1 MAGKTGVRVNG
12 NEHRCGLSESKSSPL
27 SFREEVNA
35 LSERQREIKLR
46 VTHLD
51 AMGLIILKGKL
62 MTTYQNHDPYICLC
76 SGKKLTS

>member
-27 SFREEVNA
+27 SFREQVNA

-62 MTTYQNHDPYICLC
+62 MKIIKIMTPIYVYVL
-76 SGKKLTS
+76 GKN